1 LRTLILPLAVLV
13 TPNLPEAS
21 ALAGFEVATR
31 DDMRRAAEAILGL
44 GPRAVLVK
52 GGHLAEAGAEA
63 ADLLVDEA
71 GASWV
76 TAPRI
81 DTPHTH
87 GTGCTL
93 SSAIAAHLALGAS
106 LGDAVRAGKRFVTA
120 AIRRALPL
128 GAGIGPVD
136 QLWWIEPTQP
146 GRDPG

>member
-1 LRTLILPLAVLV
+1 
-13 TPNLPEAS
+13 
-21 ALAGFEVATR
+21 
-31 DDMRRAAEAILGL
+31 
-44 GPRAVLVK
+44 LVK
-52 GGHLAEAGAEA
+52 GGHLAEAGGEA

-76 TAPRI
+76 TAPWI

-106 LGDAVRAGKRFVTA
+106 LEDAVRAGKRFVTA
-120 AIRRALPL
+120 AIRGALPI

-136 QLWWIEPTQP
+136 QLWSIEPAEP
-146 GRDPG
+146 GADPKGG